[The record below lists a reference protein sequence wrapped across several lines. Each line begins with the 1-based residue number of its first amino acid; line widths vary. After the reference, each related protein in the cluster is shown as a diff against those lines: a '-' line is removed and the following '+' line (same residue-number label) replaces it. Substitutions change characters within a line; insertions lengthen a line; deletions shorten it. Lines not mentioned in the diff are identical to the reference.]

1 MIQSQGKKR
10 VILVCNDSIL
20 IDYLRVAIESTNEFY
35 LFHVFQDFDLL
46 MINLYKYP
54 ASLIIFGNST
64 AELSRTF
71 LKTKRRISNPMMVIG
86 NTIHQDEILSMM
98 QYGVSGYTE
107 WVDVAKKL
115 TRAIREIFS
124 GRCFFDSKVVSLV
137 ILVIQLRAF
146 LKTLAFIT
154 STPAPSPEEKG
165 KRSF

>member
-64 AELSRTF
+64 RVVAH
-71 LKTKRRISNPMMVIG
+71 ISK
-86 NTIHQDEILSMM
+86 DK
-98 QYGVSGYTE
+98 
-107 WVDVAKKL
+107 AKNL
-115 TRAIREIFS
+115 
-124 GRCFFDSKVVSLV
+124 
-137 ILVIQLRAF
+137 
-146 LKTLAFIT
+146 
-154 STPAPSPEEKG
+154 
-165 KRSF
+165 